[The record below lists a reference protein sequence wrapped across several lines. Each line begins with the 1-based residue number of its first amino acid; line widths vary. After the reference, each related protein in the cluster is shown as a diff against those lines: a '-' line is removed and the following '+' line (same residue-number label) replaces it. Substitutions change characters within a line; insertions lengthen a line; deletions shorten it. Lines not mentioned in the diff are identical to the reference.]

1 MSSEI
6 EILTDYIRT
15 EMSYSGPL
23 DPKMDLLEEKVLD
36 SFSIVQ
42 MAVFIQDKFE
52 VELDANDLV
61 RENLSTLSSM
71 VELIKKRRAA

>member
-1 MSSEI
+1 MPSAI
-6 EILTDYIRT
+6 DILSDYIRT

-23 DPKMDLLEEKVLD
+23 DPTMDLLEEKVLD

-42 MAVFIQDKFE
+42 VAVFIQDRFE

-61 RENLSTLSSM
+61 RDNLSTLSRM
-71 VELIKKRRAA
+71 VELINKRRTA

>member
-1 MSSEI
+1 MPSEI
-6 EILTDYIRT
+6 DILSDYIRT
-15 EMSYSGPL
+15 EMAYSGPL
-23 DPKMDLLEEKVLD
+23 DPTMDLLEEKVLD

-61 RENLSTLSSM
+61 RENLSTLSRM
-71 VELIKKRRAA
+71 VELINKRRTA

>member
-6 EILTDYIRT
+6 EILTDYIRA

-42 MAVFIQDKFE
+42 MAVFIQDRFE

-61 RENLSTLSSM
+61 RENLSTLASM
-71 VELIKKRRAA
+71 VDLIKKRRTA

>member
-1 MSSEI
+1 MPSEI
-6 EILTDYIRT
+6 DTLSDYIRT
-15 EMSYSGPL
+15 EMGYSGPL
-23 DPKMDLLEEKVLD
+23 EPTMDLLEEKILD

-61 RENLSTLSSM
+61 RENLSTLSRM
-71 VELIKKRRAA
+71 VDLINKRRTA

>member
-1 MSSEI
+1 MASEI
-6 EILTDYIRT
+6 DTLSDYIRT
-15 EMSYSGPL
+15 EMGYSGPL
-23 DPKMDLLEEKVLD
+23 EPTTDLLEEKILD

-61 RENLSTLSSM
+61 RENLSTLSRM
-71 VELIKKRRAA
+71 VELIHKRRTA

>member
-1 MSSEI
+1 MPSEI
-6 EILTDYIRT
+6 DILSDYIRT
-15 EMSYSGPL
+15 EMAYTGPL

-42 MAVFIQDKFE
+42 MAMFIQDRFS

-61 RENLSTLSSM
+61 RENLSTLSGM
-71 VELIKKRRAA
+71 VELIGKRRSG